1 VGKELERAFMSQ
13 ACLFLATMSLVVA
26 VACLA
31 SGSVEEYSLHS
42 NPIAFLSCVGYWI
55 AIGGATP
62 IVGLRIY

>member
-1 VGKELERAFMSQ
+1 
-13 ACLFLATMSLVVA
+13 MSLVVA